1 MNKGFILIETL
12 AELLITSIIIL
23 TVLAVFARTVLILKE
38 TLNEMLEINMVTN
51 SIISTLYV
59 VKDEMNY
66 VTNISNTRITRKLEN
81 DDRIGLNISGTTLQ
95 RYKFNKNTLTQG
107 YNLLSYDTTKF
118 SYKNNI
124 LELQFKNKYELNLFL
139 PLKGQWYNMASDIIE
154 TYKHLEE
161 KIKSQEAKQ
170 IFEMLDSQY
179 PSFKSRAIQ
188 ELTKLNI
195 DSPIIKEFL
204 EDYDVSVRYYAFKHM
219 HKLGILD
226 DELIKKF
233 AQDISP
239 SIRKE
244 AIVSLIS
251 SGTEEFEELIV
262 YSDDPEPSIRYAF
275 LITMLEFYYEDAEKI
290 IEKMRKDPYDKIQ
303 KLIYS
308 IENFQETLKNK
319 EMELNIK
326 KAATLRFFET
336 NNNITFFNSIKE
348 VYSECDENTKI
359 LVIKFLA
366 GLPTD
371 LVKSFLEEKINSEK
385 SEKLLFELA
394 KAFKKSCGIEDIPSW
409 LVEQFVNSKD
419 TKIIDMGLKIACE
432 NDDMALVDFCRN
444 LLKEIDDNY
453 IVIAVNYLL
462 HFKDYSL
469 SDHILDYLNSL
480 STKKINLAL
489 KIIKNL
495 KLDNYLDNVAEIS
508 TNKKYPSTVRKNSLL
523 ILKQFKAKQHWE
535 IPYNILKDP
544 MESGKLKLA
553 SLNTLLKLNAQ
564 MVVEL

>member
-1 MNKGFILIETL
+1 
-12 AELLITSIIIL
+12 
-23 TVLAVFARTVLILKE
+23 
-38 TLNEMLEINMVTN
+38 
-51 SIISTLYV
+51 
-59 VKDEMNY
+59 
-66 VTNISNTRITRKLEN
+66 
-81 DDRIGLNISGTTLQ
+81 
-95 RYKFNKNTLTQG
+95 
-107 YNLLSYDTTKF
+107 
-118 SYKNNI
+118 
-124 LELQFKNKYELNLFL
+124 
-139 PLKGQWYNMASDIIE
+139 MASDIIE